1 MERGGEG
8 DGSKLVRGLRC
19 GEVFIC
25 CTKLVHRLRCGNVF
39 IFWSKLVHRL
49 RCAADKNTAIK
60 AGQISSSV
68 CTDCAAGKYS
78 SSRVIEPGKGAYDM
92 SIVRAQGNIS
102 DCMRPGSAEAEAKRF
117 RKPIGRWKMEHG
129 NNGRKF
135 YLYIT
140 PSCDLRVSRAASCY
154 VQYHVL
160 CVSPG
165 ISSV

>member
-1 MERGGEG
+1 MERDGEG

-19 GEVFIC
+19 GNVFIC
-25 CTKLVHRLRCGNVF
+25 WTKLVHRLRCGNVF
-39 IFWSKLVHRL
+39 IFWSKL
-49 RCAADKNTAIK
+49 DKNTAIK

-78 SSRVIEPGKGAYDM
+78 SSGVIEPGKGAYDM

-129 NNGRKF
+129 NNGR
-135 YLYIT
+135 
-140 PSCDLRVSRAASCY
+140 
-154 VQYHVL
+154 
-160 CVSPG
+160 
-165 ISSV
+165 